1 MSGGGSG
8 SGSCDVRGCLSNTI
22 EMCADKCRMEKA
34 GILFERFSDDDN
46 GDHDLRTV
54 RLGLPISL
62 EHLILFVH
70 LYIFDLL
77 IATRIEFFE

>member
-1 MSGGGSG
+1 MAAAVAVVAVMCAG
-8 SGSCDVRGCLSNTI
+8 VYR
-22 EMCADKCRMEKA
+22 MCADKCRMEKA
-34 GILFERFSDDDN
+34 SILFERFSDDDN